1 MSDVFRAELRRAID
15 ASGLSQAE
23 ISRRIG
29 VHEGTVSNVLSARN
43 RGYSHRFAM
52 RAAEVLDR
60 PRLARISVEERST
73 TCELCDRPFIGMRR
87 FQRYCGSRCIGAA
100 SMRRMG
106 VRRPAQAPIVA
117 AKRLKLFETA
127 LDAFCRACSGD
138 ACQTPSCEFRKLS
151 PLPLVRELAS

>member
-1 MSDVFRAELRRAID
+1 MSDLFRAELRRAID

-29 VHEGTVSNVLSARN
+29 FHEGTVSNVLSARG

-60 PRLARISVEERST
+60 PRLARISVEERSR
-73 TCELCDRPFIGMRR
+73 TCALCERPFIGMRR
-87 FQRYCGSRCIGAA
+87 GQRYCGVRCISTAA
-100 SMRRMG
+100 MRRNG
-106 VRRPAQAPIVA
+106 PRVVSGSLLSG
-117 AKRLKLFETA
+117 KRLKLFETA

-138 ACQTPSCEFRKLS
+138 VCQTPSCEFRALS
-151 PLPLVRELAS
+151 PLPLVREQAS